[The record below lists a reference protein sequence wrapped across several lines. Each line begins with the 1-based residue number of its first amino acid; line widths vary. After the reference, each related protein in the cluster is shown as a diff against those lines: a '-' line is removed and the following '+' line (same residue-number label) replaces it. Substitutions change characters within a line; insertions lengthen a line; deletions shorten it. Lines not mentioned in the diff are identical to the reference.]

1 MVNFYFTF
9 LCVVYDYAVILRNLL
24 IYITLR
30 GGVKIIIFFVYIMK
44 KLHLINHPDSIELV
58 CDENGHL
65 TGVAYVPLAAN
76 DIIVKNN
83 LKHHFVVFVLRGTIF
98 LTCKHYE
105 TKAVNACSMT
115 FVSKGG
121 FFQVES
127 REVNSSVLFFAFDEI
142 TIRTSES
149 LMDFFSS
156 HGNLSGYVH
165 NTLPVNLSM
174 KHIVDKITIQ
184 LRKGRIKN
192 PVICQAWHTELFI
205 TFISYYTKTQVTE
218 FFRPLVSTNINFK
231 DFVENNYMEVYGNVE
246 KLIQFSGLT
255 HHTFNKRFKEEFGMT
270 PKAWLTA
277 RFRDDLEYYSSLPNA
292 TTGFV
297 ASKLGITDV
306 RLCQLTRK
314 MYGTTPQQLIEGM
327 KEKECDR

>member
-1 MVNFYFTF
+1 
-9 LCVVYDYAVILRNLL
+9 
-24 IYITLR
+24 
-30 GGVKIIIFFVYIMK
+30 MK
-44 KLHLINHPDSIELV
+44 KSNLINHPDSIELV
-58 CDENGHL
+58 FDENGHI
-65 TGVAYVPLAAN
+65 TGTAYVPMTFN

-83 LKHHFVVFVLRGTIF
+83 LPHHFVVFVLRGTIV
-98 LTCKHYE
+98 LTCKHYQA
-105 TKAVNACSMT
+105 KSVHAGNMT
-115 FVSKGG
+115 FISKGG
-121 FFQVES
+121 FLQVES
-127 REVNSSVLFFAFDEI
+127 QEVNSSVLFFAFDEI

-205 TFISYYTKTQVTE
+205 TFISYYTKTQVME
-218 FFRPLVSTNINFK
+218 FFRPLVSTNINFR
-231 DFVENNYMEVYGNVE
+231 DFVENNYMEVNGNVE
-246 KLIQFSGLT
+246 KLIRFSGMT
-255 HHTFNKRFKEEFGMT
+255 QYSFMKKFKEEFGMT
-270 PKAWLTA
+270 PKVWMAGK
-277 RFRDDLEYYSSLPNA
+277 FKDELEYFSSLPNA

-314 MYGTTPQQLIEGM
+314 IYGSTPQQLIEGL
-327 KEKECDR
+327 KTKECD

>member
-1 MVNFYFTF
+1 
-9 LCVVYDYAVILRNLL
+9 
-24 IYITLR
+24 
-30 GGVKIIIFFVYIMK
+30 MK
-44 KLHLINHPDSIELV
+44 KSNLINHPDSIELV
-58 CDENGHL
+58 FDENGHIIG
-65 TGVAYVPLAAN
+65 TAYVPMTSN

-83 LKHHFVVFVLRGTIF
+83 LTHHFVIFVLRGEIE

-105 TKAVNACSMT
+105 VKTVKAGNMT
-115 FVSKGG
+115 FISKGG
-121 FFQVES
+121 FLQVQS
-127 REVNSSVLFFAFDEI
+127 QEVNSSVLFFAFDEI

-165 NTLPVNLSM
+165 NPLPVNLSM

-205 TFISYYTKTQVTE
+205 TFISYYTKTQVME
-218 FFRPLVSTNINFK
+218 FFRPLLSTNINFR
-231 DFVENNYMEVYGNVE
+231 DFVENNYMEVNGSVE
-246 KLIQFSGLT
+246 KFIRFSGMT
-255 HHTFNKRFKEEFGMT
+255 QYSFMKKFKEEFGVT
-270 PKAWLTA
+270 PKVWMAGK
-277 RFRDDLEYYSSLPNA
+277 FKEELEYFSSLPNA
-292 TTGFV
+292 TTSFV

-314 MYGTTPQQLIEGM
+314 IYGVTPQKLIDGM
-327 KEKECDR
+327 KAKECD